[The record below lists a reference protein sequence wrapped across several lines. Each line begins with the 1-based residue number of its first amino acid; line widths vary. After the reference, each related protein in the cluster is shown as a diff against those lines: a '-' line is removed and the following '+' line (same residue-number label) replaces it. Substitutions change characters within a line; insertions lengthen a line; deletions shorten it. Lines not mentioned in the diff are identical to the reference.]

1 MSGPHRMTP
10 DEIAGLA
17 HYAAAKGLSHLS
29 YSQDG
34 FLLDLALVTP
44 RVVKAASPSAPVG
57 SKTVNVK
64 ATTPGRVQFLREFQV
79 SDAIGEGEIV
89 ALVEVDGARFP
100 VVSGVSGRVAKVD
113 ATNHQLVGY
122 GTSVLT
128 LVPQEA

>member
-1 MSGPHRMTP
+1 MSGQHRMTP

-17 HYAAAKGLSHLS
+17 YYAAAKGLSHLS

-34 FLLDLALVTP
+34 FSLDLALATH
-44 RVVKAASPSAPVG
+44 RVVEAASPLAPVERM
-57 SKTVNVK
+57 TVNVK
-64 ATTPGRVQFLREFQV
+64 ATTPGRVQLLRDFQV

-100 VVSGVSGRVAKVD
+100 VVSVVSGHVAKVD

-128 LVPQEA
+128 LVPKEA